1 MPDSPT
7 PPSPYP
13 SPDNA
18 AGKTAGASDPQTREH
33 ADADR
38 TADIVLVAPSRR
50 KVIFA
55 GLMLAMVLAA
65 LDQSIVSTALP
76 VIASDLGGLVHMT
89 WVVTAFMLTSTISA
103 PLYGKLSDMYGRRPL
118 FAISIVLF
126 LVASGLCGSAQ
137 TMMQLILFRG
147 LQGLG
152 AGGLMTLSQTVIG
165 SIVTPTERGR
175 YQGLF
180 TGAFAVSSV
189 AGPLLGGIITSHA
202 SWRWVFLINVPI
214 GVVSLALVMSA
225 LPKGLRGGR
234 HRIDYAGAAL
244 LSIGTAALLL
254 LLNSGGAATEVA
266 SAHANAAMDALL
278 SRIGLGLLAVLAFG
292 LLLVVEHRAA
302 EPILDLTLF
311 RLPPYAISVAA
322 SGCMAFAM
330 MGSLVFMP
338 LYYQLVLGQTPAESG
353 MMMLPQ
359 VIAMMIS
366 SVVGGR
372 ISSRT
377 KRFTQLLALGV
388 FLEFLGL
395 ALLATCAHFG
405 APVWAFLAVMA
416 LLGMG
421 MGIGMPNA
429 TVVVQNAV
437 PPTSLGAATA
447 SMSFVRSLGGSLG
460 TALSGGVMAFALH
473 QRLASLHLDVDVT
486 TLLEHGISA
495 MRALPVAQQHM
506 LAHAYQGA
514 IGTSLITGGFLM
526 FIAFVMV
533 FRLSRRSSA

>member
-1 MPDSPT
+1 MPNSRTLSSNTTASP
-7 PPSPYP
+7 PQ
-13 SPDNA
+13 
-18 AGKTAGASDPQTREH
+18 SDVP
-33 ADADR
+33 
-38 TADIVLVAPSRR
+38 LVAPGRR

-55 GLMLAMVLAA
+55 GLMLAMILAA

-118 FAISIVLF
+118 FAISIVVF
-126 LVASGLCGSAQ
+126 LLASLLCGSAH
-137 TMMQLILFRG
+137 TMTQLILFRG

-152 AGGLMTLSQTVIG
+152 AGGLMTLAQTVIG
-165 SIVTPTERGR
+165 SIVTPAERGR

-189 AGPLLGGIITSHA
+189 TGPLLGGLITSHA
-202 SWRWVFLINVPI
+202 SWRWVFLINLPI
-214 GVVSLALVMSA
+214 GVVSLALVLIA
-225 LPKGLRGGR
+225 LPKGLRGG
-234 HRIDYAGAAL
+234 HHQIDYAGAAL

-254 LLNSGGAATEVA
+254 LLNSGGAVHDATTGSGDV
-266 SAHANAAMDALL
+266 SSHALL
-278 SRIGLGLLAVLAFG
+278 SQIGLAALAFAAFGMLLAV
-292 LLLVVEHRAA
+292 ERRAA
-302 EPILDLTLF
+302 EPILDLSLF
-311 RLPPYAISVAA
+311 RLPPYAVSVTA
-322 SGCMAFAM
+322 SGVMAFAM

-338 LYYQLVLGQTPAESG
+338 LYYQLVQGQSPAESG

-395 ALLATCAHFG
+395 ALLAICAHWD
-405 APVWAFLAVMA
+405 APIPAFLIVMA
-416 LLGMG
+416 VLGTG

-429 TVVVQNAV
+429 TVVVQNTV
-437 PPTSLGAATA
+437 PRDALGAATA
-447 SMSFVRSLGGSLG
+447 SMSFIRSLGGSLG
-460 TALSGGVMAFALH
+460 TALSGGVMAFVLN
-473 QRLASLHLDVDVT
+473 QRLASMHLDVDIH
-486 TLLEHGISA
+486 TLLERGISA
-495 MRALPVAQQHM
+495 MRALPVAQQHT
-506 LAHAYQGA
+506 LADAYRGA
-514 IGTSLITGGFLM
+514 IGASLVTGGVLM
-526 FIAFVMV
+526 FVAFLLV
-533 FRLSRRSSA
+533 FRLSRRSTV